1 MRRGRRI
8 AVLTLVL
15 CLMAFCAAAEHEV
28 EYYYRN
34 YCESCTPGEDFA
46 EVFESL
52 TGMPMTECTYQSY
65 NVVTKAGKEAL
76 ERKAEELGLE
86 NPSLPMVVVDG
97 KAYQG
102 DAQMQK
108 ELPEVSLAWTG
119 TDSRII
125 SFYTPACEKCE
136 TARKVFESLPKTVTI
151 RRGEKEIESAV
162 SVREIDASADPDLAD
177 RFFEAY
183 NVPDE
188 ERVTP
193 IVFLGAHYLSGAD
206 RIERDL
212 ASMVNLGW
220 AASPLKVKETDG
232 ETEAAKRE
240 GSSALSISASI
251 GAGLVGGLNPCAAS
265 MLLLFLALALGS
277 GKQAGPM
284 IIVFLG
290 SKLLCYLLIG
300 FFLLEMLQ
308 AFNPTWMLPVARW
321 LMTGLGLVLILLNLW
336 DAFQI
341 GSGHWEKIRNQL
353 PGGMRTRLR
362 HLIERMMKTK
372 RLWIPGIVLLGFLV
386 AGGEF
391 LCAGQLYLI
400 RLLAAVRESRSQQML
415 GLIAYCLAFITPA
428 AAASILMLRGMASEK
443 VSGFVAKHMMAA
455 RIAAAAVILVMM
467 ILSWLTT

>member
-1 MRRGRRI
+1 MRRGIRI
-8 AVLTLVL
+8 AALAIVL
-15 CLMAFCAAAEHEV
+15 CLMAFCAAAGHEV

-108 ELPEVSLAWTG
+108 VLPEVSLAWTG

-136 TARKVFESLPKTVTI
+136 TARKVYESLPKTVTI

-193 IVFLGAHYLSGAD
+193 IVFLGSHFLSGAEK
-206 RIERDL
+206 IERDL

-220 AASPLKVKETDG
+220 ASTSLKVKEQDG
-232 ETEAAKRE
+232 EAEDAKRE
-240 GSSALSISASI
+240 GSSALSITASI
-251 GAGLVGGLNPCAAS
+251 GAGLVAGLNPCAAS

-277 GKQAGPM
+277 GKQAGK
-284 IIVFLG
+284 IVIVFLG

-321 LMTGLGLVLILLNLW
+321 VMTGLGLVLILLNLW

-353 PGGMRTRLR
+353 PGGMRKGLR
-362 HLIERMMKTK
+362 HLIERMMKTR
-372 RLWIPGIVLLGFLV
+372 RLWIPGIILLGFLV

-415 GLIAYCLAFITPA
+415 GLIAYCLTFITPA
-428 AAASILMLRGMASEK
+428 AVASFLMLRGMASEK